1 MTPGCAAVKSTGR
14 PLAGPKDPG
23 IRAGHELHPMVPSFE
38 DRLRTARAWIEARG
52 RGWMVV
58 GYQKEG
64 FYYDGRGL
72 PGWRFKRWEDVG
84 GDL

>member
-1 MTPGCAAVKSTGR
+1 MTPACLAVKPAAVET
-14 PLAGPKDPG
+14 A
-23 IRAGHELHPMVPSFE
+23 PSFE
-38 DRLRTARAWIEARG
+38 DRLKVARAWIEARG

-58 GYQKEG
+58 GYQREG